1 MPEVVQV
8 LEQRTQDTPAVRFQ
22 YAVAGDGPPVVL
34 VPGAGGWKLS
44 LDRMI
49 SELSDSHRVF
59 AVDPPGQGGTRVVDP
74 VFGYDADAIARSLGD
89 FLDAVGIPATAVVGH
104 SWGGGFAL
112 RLAQLRPDR
121 VSRLALLAPGGL
133 DVADVWEFRLLRKP
147 LIGELATR
155 FTSAPARHMMRKSFA
170 HPERMPGEQL
180 LRAAIRQMRSAP
192 DAAVLRRDLLRV
204 ERGVRWSDTERDLG
218 RVRCPTLILWGDHDR
233 YFPVRLLARFTS
245 RMPDVEAHTLAGCG
259 HSLHDDCPEQV
270 YPLLTR
276 FLTANVGASAPHREE
291 EHDG

>member
-8 LEQRTQDTPAVRFQ
+8 VEQRTLDTPAVRFQ

-89 FLDAVGIPATAVVGH
+89 ILDGVGLSATAVVGH

-112 RLAQLRPDR
+112 RLAQLHPDR

-133 DVADVWEFRLLRKP
+133 DVADVWEFRLLRQP

-155 FTSAPARHMMRKSFA
+155 FTSVAPARHMMRKSFA
-170 HPERMPGEQL
+170 RPDRDVGRGAAPRGDTADAISPGCGGAATGSAAGRAWRPVVRHRAGSGSSEVPDADPLGRPRPLLPHPAAGQVHQPPARRRGAHAGR
-180 LRAAIRQMRSAP
+180 LRALAP
-192 DAAVLRRDLLRV
+192 
-204 ERGVRWSDTERDLG
+204 
-218 RVRCPTLILWGDHDR
+218 
-233 YFPVRLLARFTS
+233 
-245 RMPDVEAHTLAGCG
+245 
-259 HSLHDDCPEQV
+259 
-270 YPLLTR
+270 
-276 FLTANVGASAPHREE
+276 
-291 EHDG
+291 